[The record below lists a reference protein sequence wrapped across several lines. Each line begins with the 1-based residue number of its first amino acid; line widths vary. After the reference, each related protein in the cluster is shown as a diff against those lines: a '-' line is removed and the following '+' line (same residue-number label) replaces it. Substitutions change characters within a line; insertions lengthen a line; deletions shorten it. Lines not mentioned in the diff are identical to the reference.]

1 MPITTFLLRLA
12 LALLCGSII
21 GLERQIRGRAAGL
34 TTNALV
40 AVGAGIFILI
50 SESLIMHAMN
60 TGGPVNNDNLRV
72 LAQVVTGIGFLGA
85 GVIIRDGFTVH
96 GLNSAATVW
105 CSAGVGSLCGYGMWI
120 EALASATIILLI
132 NTVLKHL
139 EHKMEKRQKRQDDE
153 GIEFKE

>member
-1 MPITTFLLRLA
+1 MPISTFLLRLS

-40 AVGAGIFILI
+40 SVGACIFILI
-50 SESLIMHAMN
+50 SESLIMSAIHA
-60 TGGPVNNDNLRV
+60 GGPVNNDNLRV

-105 CSAGVGSLCGYGMWI
+105 CSAGVGCLCGYGMWI

-132 NTVLKHL
+132 NTVLKHF
-139 EHKMEKRQKRQDDE
+139 EHKMENRQKQNGGE